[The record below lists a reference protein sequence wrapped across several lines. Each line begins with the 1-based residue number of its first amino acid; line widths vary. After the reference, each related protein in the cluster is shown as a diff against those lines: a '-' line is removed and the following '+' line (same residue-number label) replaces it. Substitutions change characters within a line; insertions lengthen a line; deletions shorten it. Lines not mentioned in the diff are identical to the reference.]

1 MLFPKKE
8 LDLSTP
14 KVMGV
19 LNLTPDSFFDG
30 GKFLKKDNTF
40 DESKVF
46 NSIESMIEEGAD
58 FIDIGAHSTKPGFT
72 KISPQEE
79 LDRIGFIFGKLKDYP
94 ILFSVDS
101 FNFAVIKEAIL
112 NKIDLV
118 NNVFSFE
125 DEESFNL
132 VCKENIPV
140 CICHQGNPENKK
152 DIFDQIEHF
161 FSEIEV
167 KFKKRNFNIKNLI
180 FDPGFGYGKTPF
192 QNLKILSNLE
202 KIKKDRVLLAG
213 LSQKKFLNLLYETKE
228 NHLNEQSLTAG
239 IIASLG
245 GANILRVHQVKETVN
260 LLRTIWPK

>member
-30 GKFLKKDNTF
+30 GKFLKNDNTF
-40 DESKVF
+40 DESKVLH
-46 NSIESMIEEGAD
+46 SVESMIEDGAD

-79 LDRIGFIFGKLKDYP
+79 LDRIGFIFEKLKDYP

-101 FNFAVIKEAIL
+101 FNFEVIKEAIL
-112 NKIDLV
+112 KKIDLI

-132 VCKENIPV
+132 VCNKNIPLCV
-140 CICHQGNPENKK
+140 
-152 DIFDQIEHF
+152 
-161 FSEIEV
+161 
-167 KFKKRNFNIKNLI
+167 
-180 FDPGFGYGKTPF
+180 
-192 QNLKILSNLE
+192 
-202 KIKKDRVLLAG
+202 
-213 LSQKKFLNLLYETKE
+213 
-228 NHLNEQSLTAG
+228 
-239 IIASLG
+239 
-245 GANILRVHQVKETVN
+245 
-260 LLRTIWPK
+260 

>member
-30 GKFLKKDNTF
+30 GKFLRKDNTF

-46 NSIESMIEEGAD
+46 NSIESMIEDGAD

-79 LDRIGFIFGKLKDYP
+79 LDRIGFVFGKLKDYP
-94 ILFSVDS
+94 ILFSIDS

-132 VCKENIPV
+132 VCKENIP
-140 CICHQGNPENKK
+140 C
-152 DIFDQIEHF
+152 
-161 FSEIEV
+161 
-167 KFKKRNFNIKNLI
+167 
-180 FDPGFGYGKTPF
+180 
-192 QNLKILSNLE
+192 
-202 KIKKDRVLLAG
+202 
-213 LSQKKFLNLLYETKE
+213 LLYT
-228 NHLNEQSLTAG
+228 SP
-239 IIASLG
+239 SP
-245 GANILRVHQVKETVN
+245 RD
-260 LLRTIWPK
+260 P

>member
-46 NSIESMIEEGAD
+46 NSIESMIEDGAD

-79 LDRIGFIFGKLKDYP
+79 LDRIGFVFEKLKDYP
-94 ILFSVDS
+94 ILFSIDS

-118 NNVFSFE
+118 NNVFS
-125 DEESFNL
+125 
-132 VCKENIPV
+132 
-140 CICHQGNPENKK
+140 
-152 DIFDQIEHF
+152 
-161 FSEIEV
+161 
-167 KFKKRNFNIKNLI
+167 
-180 FDPGFGYGKTPF
+180 Y
-192 QNLKILSNLE
+192 
-202 KIKKDRVLLAG
+202 
-213 LSQKKFLNLLYETKE
+213 
-228 NHLNEQSLTAG
+228 
-239 IIASLG
+239 ASC
-245 GANILRVHQVKETVN
+245 VVS
-260 LLRTIWPK
+260 

>member
-46 NSIESMIEEGAD
+46 NSIESMIEDGAD

-79 LDRIGFIFGKLKDYP
+79 LDRIGFVFGKLKDYP
-94 ILFSVDS
+94 ILFSIDS

-118 NNVFSFE
+118 
-125 DEESFNL
+125 
-132 VCKENIPV
+132 
-140 CICHQGNPENKK
+140 
-152 DIFDQIEHF
+152 
-161 FSEIEV
+161 
-167 KFKKRNFNIKNLI
+167 KNL
-180 FDPGFGYGKTPF
+180 
-192 QNLKILSNLE
+192 LW
-202 KIKKDRVLLAG
+202 LLAH
-213 LSQKKFLNLLYETKE
+213 LDQVPKPLFFFQLHSKSTQYFHLKKTFLQQE
-228 NHLNEQSLTAG
+228 
-239 IIASLG
+239 
-245 GANILRVHQVKETVN
+245 R
-260 LLRTIWPK
+260 

>member
-30 GKFLKKDNTF
+30 GKFLKNDNTF
-40 DESKVF
+40 DESKVLR
-46 NSIESMIEEGAD
+46 SVESMIEDGAD

-79 LDRIGFIFGKLKDYP
+79 LDRIGFIFEKLKDYP

-101 FNFAVIKEAIL
+101 FNYEVIKEAIL
-112 NKIDLV
+112 KKIDLI

-132 VCKENIPV
+132 VCNKNIPLCV
-140 CICHQGNPENKK
+140 CHQGNPENKEN
-152 DIFDQIEHF
+152 IFAQIELF
-161 FSEIEV
+161 FSETED
-167 KFKKRNFNIKNLI
+167 KFMKGNFDIKNLI

-202 KIKKDRVLLAG
+202 KIKKDRILLAG
-213 LSQKKFLNLLYETKE
+213 LSQKKFLKLLFETKE

-239 IIASLG
+239 IIAGLG

-260 LLRTIWPK
+260 LMKTIWPN